1 MQGSQQYYRN
11 AQRGVSL
18 SGLIFVLAMLGLLA
32 VFAMKVFPT
41 FVEYRA
47 IQGAIVAAK
56 ATRGT
61 VAEMKQTFNK
71 HADIDRIDTISAS
84 DLVFSKDNDEQQISY
99 AYKKV
104 IPIFANVS
112 LLIDYSGTTD
122 KSGKVAPLDPENA
135 GK

>member
-1 MQGSQQYYRN
+1 MQGSKQYFRN

-18 SGLIFVLAMLGLLA
+18 TGLIFVLAVLGLVA

-61 VAEMKQTFNK
+61 VAEMKSTFDK
-71 HADIDRIDTISAS
+71 HADIDRIDTITAK
-84 DLVFSKDNDEQQISY
+84 DLVFTKDNDEQQISY

-104 IPIFANVS
+104 IPIVANVS

-122 KSGKVAPLDPENA
+122 KSGKVVPLDPDTA
-135 GK
+135 AK

>member
-1 MQGSQQYYRN
+1 MQGSKQYFRN

-18 SGLIFVLAMLGLLA
+18 TGLIFVLAVLGLVA

-71 HADIDRIDTISAS
+71 HADIDRIDTITAS
-84 DLVFSKDNDEQQISY
+84 DLVFSKDNDEQEISY

-104 IPIFANVS
+104 IPIVANVS